1 MTKFS
6 GNIGFIGLGQM
17 GLPMALRL
25 VAKGYQ
31 VNGFDLKRKSR
42 VNFNKSIA
50 QVCSTSDIVFICL
63 PHPKISREVIFGSQ
77 GILINSGNVK
87 TIIETSTLSPEDVV
101 GFAKKLAKAKIEF
114 LSAPMFGGEPSAK
127 SGKIWFVVEGEKK
140 TYQKYQKLFSIL
152 GRKSSFVGK
161 PPQATI
167 AKLARNLSRF
177 ANVANAIEVIDLLKK
192 STNNIKPIYDLLVED
207 SKTNFDHVWEKA
219 MHDYTLKGKKYQA
232 SKISVKDL
240 NIALELAKRKKVNM
254 PIANATKK
262 VHQQK
267 QAWLNL

>member
-1 MTKFS
+1 VTKFS
-6 GNIGFIGLGQM
+6 QKIGFVGLGIM
-17 GLPMALRL
+17 GLPMAGRL
-25 VAKGYQ
+25 VNAGHN
-31 VNGFDLKRKSR
+31 VNGYDTSQKQRMLAQKSGVTVKNDVAEVGRNSDL
-42 VNFNKSIA
+42 I
-50 QVCSTSDIVFICL
+50 FICL
-63 PHPKISREVIFGSQ
+63 PRPKISQKVINELLNSQ
-77 GILINSGNVK
+77 GKAK
-87 TIIETSTLSPEDVV
+87 TVIETSTLSPEDVV

-267 QAWLNL
+267 QA